1 MITARERGF
10 TLIELLIALV
20 MGLIV
25 LTTVTGYV
33 RTTQRT
39 INATT
44 MRDDYARKARFLGL
58 TLRRDI
64 GEAGVG
70 IESLRG
76 WGAVSVIGDTIVVV
90 KVPYTPNAEPAYTVV
105 PPAAALTPTTHSN
118 SAGCGNLCF
127 RLRRVSAGTALTLQA
142 GDVARVQQGTIRRLI
157 GVTAVGALTPSGST
171 DSISV
176 QFLDL
181 AALFR
186 RPSIQQAPPLT
197 GITISNTT
205 VQRLELVAYWR
216 DASNNLRR
224 ATRIDATGQLVG
236 EIIATGC
243 TQFEAWITFKNG
255 GIADNADSTVT
266 GRWFNDINAV
276 NVRATMQADVID
288 PRVNGGVPLKR
299 TYTYRVQPR
308 NLLYQR
314 NRGI

>member
-1 MITARERGF
+1 MTTARRRGF
-10 TLIELLIALV
+10 TLVELIIAMVIGLV
-20 MGLIV
+20 V

-33 RTTQRT
+33 RTTERT
-39 INATT
+39 IAATT

-76 WGAVSVIGDTIVVV
+76 WGAVAVFGDTIMVL

-118 SAGCGNLCF
+118 SSGCGNLCF
-127 RLRRVSAGTALTLQA
+127 RLRRVSAGTDLTLQA
-142 GDVARVQQGTIRRLI
+142 GDVARVQQGTARRLI
-157 GVTAVGALTPSGST
+157 AVTAVAGVAPSGSD

-176 QFLDL
+176 QFVDL
-181 AALFR
+181 AALLR
-186 RPSIQQAPPLT
+186 RPSIQQSPPLT
-197 GITISNTT
+197 GISASNTS

-224 ATRIDATGQLVG
+224 ATRVNASGQLVG
-236 EIIATGC
+236 DVIATGC
-243 TQFEAWITFKNG
+243 TQFEAWITFRNG

-266 GRWFNDINAV
+266 GRWFNDVNAV
-276 NVRATMQADVID
+276 NVRATMQADIVD